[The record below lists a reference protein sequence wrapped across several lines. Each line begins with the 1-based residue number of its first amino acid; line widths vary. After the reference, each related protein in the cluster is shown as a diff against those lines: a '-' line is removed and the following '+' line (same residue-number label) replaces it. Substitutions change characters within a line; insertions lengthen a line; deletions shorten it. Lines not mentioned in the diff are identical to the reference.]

1 MGLFLPS
8 AFVVGLFATT
18 RAGFNKAVPSTIEM
32 KILPEVK
39 SSFETSESIRTANL

>member
-8 AFVVGLFATT
+8 AFVVDLFDTT
-18 RAGFNKAVPSTIEM
+18 GVGFDKFVPSTIDM